1 MLCSLEALFCWMMIL
16 SAFMVNAETNI
27 KHASLKKKKK
37 KKREK
42 ERKKEIV
49 NHKTIP

>member
-27 KHASLKKKKK
+27 KHASYKKKK
-37 KKREK
+37 
-42 ERKKEIV
+42 KKEIV
-49 NHKTIP
+49 NHKTIPLLQI